1 LEAARPAYNGG
12 DISLVEGATMTS
24 FLRTAALLTAFFSLS
39 KAIADEADKA
49 AAERGAKAVRGQ
61 PPMNPSLWSLK
72 AIDDIWKQWGVKEK
86 PADLAKAIRE
96 RYGLLEAAYPNNGL
110 PMGLHMSSGLFG
122 KGAIND
128 CLLCH
133 AGRVAGQTIIG
144 AGNSSL
150 DLQSLFDD
158 LTESAKLPFRVPV
171 QVAYARGTIDPI
183 NPVTYLMEFRDP
195 VTLKVLD
202 APRQL
207 GYSKDVASD
216 PPAWWLLK
224 RKQTRNWTGGVKVNS
239 IRVDMANLLT
249 PLNTPEH
256 IKSHEKTFADIHAFI
271 MNNVEAPKYP
281 FAIDAARAEQG
292 RVLFNETC
300 ARCHG
305 TYGPGGKYPNKI
317 VPIETVGTDRRL
329 IEAQTPRLLQLF
341 NESWFSK
348 EKGPDGTWYQVD
360 VTPGYQAP
368 PLDGV
373 WATAPYLHNASVPTL
388 YHVLNS
394 KARPRYW
401 TRSYGSERED
411 YDAEM
416 VGWKTMALDAP
427 PAPYMSPWERRRIYD
442 TTLPGRSNT
451 GHTFGDEFTEE
462 QRRAVIEYLK
472 TL

>member
-1 LEAARPAYNGG
+1 
-12 DISLVEGATMTS
+12 MTS
-24 FLRTAALLTAFFSLS
+24 FLRATTLLLCMFSASALV
-39 KAIADEADKA
+39 ADEPDKG
-49 AAERGAKAVRGQ
+49 AAERGAKAVRGE
-61 PPMNPSLWSLK
+61 PAMNPSLWSLK
-72 AIDDIWKQWGVKEK
+72 AFDDVWKQWGVKEK
-86 PADLAKAIRE
+86 PADVAKAIRD
-96 RYGLLEAAYPNNGL
+96 RYGLHEPPYSNNGL
-110 PMGLHMSSGLFG
+110 PMGLHVSHGFFG
-122 KGAIND
+122 KGIIND

-144 AGNSSL
+144 AGNASL

-158 LTESAKLPFRVPV
+158 LTESAKLPFKVPV
-171 QVAYARGTIDPI
+171 PVAYARGTIDPI

-195 VTLKVLD
+195 ETLKVLD
-202 APRQL
+202 APAIY

-249 PLNTPEH
+249 PLNSPEH

-271 MNNVEAPKYP
+271 MNNVESPKYP

-292 RVLFNETC
+292 RGLFNETC

-305 TYGPGGKYPNKI
+305 TYGTGGKYPNKI
-317 VPIETVGTDRRL
+317 VALETVGTDRRL
-329 IEAQTPRLLQLF
+329 IDAQTPKLLEIF
-341 NESWFSK
+341 NNSWFSK

-368 PLDGV
+368 PLDGI
-373 WATAPYLHNASVPTL
+373 WATAPYLHNASVPTI

-394 KARPRYW
+394 KARPKYW
-401 TRSYGSERED
+401 TRSYRTEKED
-411 YDAEM
+411 YDAER
-416 VGWKTMALDAP
+416 VGWRITIVDAP
-427 PAPYMSPWERRRIYD
+427 PAPNLSEYERRRIYD
-442 TTLPGRSNT
+442 TTLPGRGNA
-451 GHTFGDEFTEE
+451 GHLFGDEFTEE
-462 QRRAVIEYLK
+462 ERRAVIEYLK